1 MRKWK
6 ILFAVLVLTAVAVA
20 VLAKDHLN
28 RNIIRL
34 KSGRIIP
41 VDRVWES
48 GADLFYENEKEIH
61 FVRLADIQCIEKQ
74 SISLLVHTTGTRVT
88 YAADQWVKALNPL
101 LQDGLELTRHSR
113 LTRWLIIGS
122 VAAPVPLILVL
133 RWVRNR
139 AKKKKFA
146 KPSAAAKEAG
156 QEMPKRADV
165 VRFFLGLYRHQLGAG
180 PELPAE
186 FVQLPSVLSGPKQI
200 YELRVKN
207 GSEWIKR
214 RMTLGPLG
222 EDSGSRSKCY
232 YVIFDQHL
240 VVKIPPKPIR
250 DFEDYVAS
258 IKKERHIVER
268 LAPKECIVPK
278 VSVILSQIHHLSSLP
293 GTPPDALE
301 EKYIDW
307 LRNNPAY
314 QDYLKI
320 KGTFVFFMDLSRYYF
335 LGHIIDGFHDLTD
348 PIRSEIGS
356 TIDLIRYPVKF
367 KERYGEENESVGFEI
382 RDLYYQCEAEVRQL
396 LKNHANAAAVTPYRI
411 QVWFL
416 NFLEKNDI
424 CESDPAVPP
433 EMASGIAAI
442 FGRLFEKYRISVE
455 AYLGAIRAFAGR
467 LSLEQNRHIIS
478 GILTNLL
485 DLLVWLSEKK
495 VAMRDLKPDNIL
507 VAGDPQKYPAFL
519 RSVADYSLGFIDVE
533 TAVYLGTS
541 GDAEIKQPLLGGTP
555 YYATPSHLFPNTVL
569 RACFADI
576 AGILHFQDWQAVLV
590 MIFKTVTGELL
601 FEHTAQ
607 LFGDIKT
614 RVANSLRRSE
624 PLESQMEEVSRMF
637 WRSAVAEF
645 RAKMK
650 ARESALKCVELAIPE
665 AAKVLFVQ
673 VLQRDIASIQGSI
686 QDLVEAQ
693 RYFASA
699 ESREQLL
706 KSSHRRI
713 GQLLGAM
720 QAKMQTAKPAP
731 DALGATQRFLQHLS
745 MLKAL
750 IERKSQMIDALQ
762 RTAAPRLS
770 AYEVILLM
778 FNSVFTSMYRRDWNT
793 LVEESP
799 SLSFPSNDELSLA
812 TTI

>member
-6 ILFAVLVLTAVAVA
+6 ILFGVLVLTAVAVA

-48 GADLFYENEKEIH
+48 GADLFYENDKEIH
-61 FVRLADIQCIEKQ
+61 FVRRADIQCIEKQ

-88 YAADQWVKALNPL
+88 CVAEQWIKALNPL
-101 LQDGLELTRHSR
+101 LQGGLDLTRHSR
-113 LTRWLIIGS
+113 STRWLIIGS
-122 VAAPVPLILVL
+122 VAAPAPLILTL
-133 RWVRNR
+133 RWARNR
-139 AKKKKFA
+139 TQKKKLV

-156 QEMPKRADV
+156 QEMPNRADV
-165 VRFFLGLYRHQLGAG
+165 VRFFLGLFRHQLGIA

-207 GSEWIKR
+207 RGEWIKR

-240 VVKIPPKPIR
+240 VVKIPPKPIKN
-250 DFEDYVAS
+250 FEDYVAS

-268 LAPKECIVPK
+268 LTPRECIVPK
-278 VSVILSQIHHLSSLP
+278 VSVILSQVHQLSSLP
-293 GTPPDALE
+293 GTPPDVLE

-320 KGTFVFFMDLSRYYF
+320 RGSFVFFMDLSRYGF
-335 LGHIIDGFHDLTD
+335 LGHIIDGLHDLTD

-367 KERYGEENESVGFEI
+367 KERYGEEHESLGFEI
-382 RDLYYQCEAEVRQL
+382 RDLYYQYEAEVRQL
-396 LKNHANAAAVTPYRI
+396 LKNQGNTAAVTPYRI

-416 NFLEKNDI
+416 NFLEKNEI
-424 CESDPAVPP
+424 CESDPAVPS
-433 EMASGIAAI
+433 EMAFGIAAI
-442 FGRLFEKYRISVE
+442 LARLFEKYRGSVE

-467 LSLEQNRHIIS
+467 LSLEQNRLIIS

-485 DLLVWLSEKK
+485 DLLAWLSEKK

-519 RSVADYSLGFIDVE
+519 RSAADYSLGFIDVE
-533 TAVYLGTS
+533 TAVYYGTS
-541 GDAEIKQPLLGGTP
+541 ADVEIKQPLLGGTP
-555 YYATPSHLFPNTVL
+555 YYATPSHLFPNRVL
-569 RACFADI
+569 RAGFADI

-601 FEHTAQ
+601 FEHTAK

-614 RVANSLRRSE
+614 RVANALCQNE
-624 PLESQMEEVSRMF
+624 LLESQMEDVSRMY

-650 ARESALKCVELAIPE
+650 ARESALRCVELAIPE
-665 AAKVLFVQ
+665 AAKALFVQ

-686 QDLVEAQ
+686 QKLVEAQ
-693 RYFASA
+693 GYFAST

-713 GQLLGAM
+713 CQLLGAM
-720 QAKMQTAKPAP
+720 QAKMQTATPAP
-731 DALGATQRFLQHLS
+731 DARLAPQRFLQHLS
-745 MLKAL
+745 TLTAL
-750 IERKSQMIDALQ
+750 IERKSQMIAALQ
-762 RTAAPRLS
+762 RAAAPRLS

-778 FNSVFTSMYRRDWNT
+778 FNSVFTSMYRRDWNPLAEET
-793 LVEESP
+793 L
-799 SLSFPSNDELSLA
+799 SLSLPSNDELSLA